1 MSRTRAV
8 SVAVV
13 SLALLGLMA
22 LVIAV
27 NLRSAPDAD
36 GGNEPSTWATVQPE
50 VEVDGVATVRLTVPT
65 DDFATEPAA
74 PCHDL
79 VTSVTDPT
87 DVELA
92 ITAPGHERQELSA
105 AVSVTET
112 ANPFNSL
119 KRPYDLELSEVASV
133 LGLPASRDWVLL
145 DEFAD
150 RSLLR
155 SATAMEIARR
165 IGLDWVPRLVPAN
178 LEINGSACGLY
189 LLGERPTVQDGR
201 VEIAADDEL
210 LLADARDLADRP
222 RFRTER
228 GLRVYLDEGSA
239 ADRQEVAA
247 RFQEIEDLLYD
258 PAFPDNGYRDR
269 LDLDSFADWYL
280 VNELTKNLGSPLQ
293 DDVHFVLRGDDTLA
307 MGPPWDFAA
316 SQGNRKN
323 GSWRLDHPKGW
334 WLQRSWY
341 GISDD
346 PAWRRAFSPTQ
357 VWNQRQ
363 GHYYNVLMSDP
374 EFAERVAQRWS
385 EVSEDLGTIGDFVD
399 ERAAVI
405 EDDAVDNFSPPEV
418 DGPGLPIAASPL
430 DSDPETFVFA
440 NEDPAV
446 EPGEGWRN
454 EVDLLHRWLERRV
467 AWLDGEL
474 LEQG

>member
-8 SVAVV
+8 SVAVMF
-13 SLALLGLMA
+13 LALLGLMA

-27 NLRSAPDAD
+27 NLRSAPDSDSAS
-36 GGNEPSTWATVQPE
+36 EPSASTTVQPE
-50 VEVDGVATVRLTVPT
+50 VEVDGVATVRMTVPT

-87 DVELA
+87 DVELVV
-92 ITAPGHERQELSA
+92 TAPGHERQELSA
-105 AVSVTET
+105 SVSVTET

-119 KRPYDLELSEVASV
+119 KRPYDVELSEVASV

-155 SATAMEIARR
+155 STTAMEIARR
-165 IGLDWVPRLVPAN
+165 TGFEWVPRLVPAN

-201 VEIAADDEL
+201 VEIADDDEL

-228 GLRVYLDEGSA
+228 GLQVYLDEDST
-239 ADRQEVAA
+239 ADRREVAA

-269 LDLDSFADWYL
+269 LGLDTFVDWYL

-293 DDVHFVLRGDDTLA
+293 DDVHLVLRG
-307 MGPPWDFAA
+307 
-316 SQGNRKN
+316 
-323 GSWRLDHPKGW
+323 
-334 WLQRSWY
+334 
-341 GISDD
+341 DD

-357 VWNQRQ
+357 IWNQRQ

-374 EFAERVAQRWS
+374 AFAERVAQRWS
-385 EVSEDLGTIGDFVD
+385 EISEDLGTIGDFVD

-418 DGPGLPIAASPL
+418 DGP
-430 DSDPETFVFA
+430 SDRG
-440 NEDPAV
+440 
-446 EPGEGWRN
+446 EPSRQRPRDVRLRQRGP
-454 EVDLLHRWLERRV
+454 RRG
-467 AWLDGEL
+467 AR
-474 LEQG
+474 